1 MDERELVREVRHAR
15 DARGSST
22 TDRRDNAARAR
33 AGSFGR
39 AAALSKCVHVGGKT
53 TRPFGGL
60 ATQEITEVCNVNT
73 RSSLNMYASS
83 QTERIVRAK
92 FLFEA
97 NL

>member
-39 AAALSKCVHVGGKT
+39 AAALSKCVHVGGKKT
-53 TRPFGGL
+53 HEAVWR
-60 ATQEITEVCNVNT
+60 ACY
-73 RSSLNMYASS
+73 MYPRNYCEL
-83 QTERIVRAK
+83 QCKDE
-92 FLFEA
+92 E
-97 NL
+97 

>member
-39 AAALSKCVHVGGKT
+39 AALSQVRARRRENQAVGGEA
-53 TRPFGGL
+53 L
-60 ATQEITEVCNVNT
+60 AMP
-73 RSSLNMYASS
+73 RKY
-83 QTERIVRAK
+83 
-92 FLFEA
+92 
-97 NL
+97 